1 MQIHSTTASPDT
13 ANPATSASG
22 STQKPNQPAP
32 DGLSALTNETT
43 FLQLL
48 VSQIKN
54 QDPLNPT
61 DSVQFLGQLTQ
72 LSQLEQLVGLR
83 QDIKSAT
90 TPANASTAT
99 STSGSDSTPPTN

>member
-1 MQIHSTTASPDT
+1 MQIQ
-13 ANPATSASG
+13 NTSATTSPVTTSG
-22 STQKPNQPAP
+22 ASQSTSPSG
-32 DGLSALTNETT
+32 GLSNLADEST

-83 QDIKSAT
+83 QDLKTGTQSSAA
-90 TPANASTAT
+90 P
-99 STSGSDSTPPTN
+99 GSLPTNNSNTNQA

>member
-1 MQIHSTTASPDT
+1 MQIQNITAPANPNTTA
-13 ANPATSASG
+13 AAATSSPQSSPPSG
-22 STQKPNQPAP
+22 
-32 DGLSALTNETT
+32 GLSNLANEST

-61 DSVQFLGQLTQ
+61 DSVQFLSQLTQ

-83 QDIKSAT
+83 QDLKT
-90 TPANASTAT
+90 GTPA
-99 STSGSDSTPPTN
+99 